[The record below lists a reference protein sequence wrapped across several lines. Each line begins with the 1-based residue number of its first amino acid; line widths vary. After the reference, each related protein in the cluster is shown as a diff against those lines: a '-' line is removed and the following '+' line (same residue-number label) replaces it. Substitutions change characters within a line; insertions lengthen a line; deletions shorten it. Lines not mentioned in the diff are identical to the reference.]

1 MGDGDRIQIEPE
13 LNDLSRQ
20 IIGAAIE
27 VHRHLGPGFPE
38 AIYEQAMRIELLSRG
53 IPHNHQVPTPVFY
66 KGKVV
71 GEGRVDLLIKD
82 AIIVELKSV
91 DVLLT
96 VHQAQL
102 LAYLKARGRKLGLLI
117 NFNVPILTKGVI
129 RILNPHHA
137 PTVPQNPIENT

>member
-1 MGDGDRIQIEPE
+1 MSEGDRIIVEPE
-13 LNDLSRQ
+13 LNELSRQ

-38 AIYEQAMRIELLSRG
+38 SVYEQAMRIELLSRN
-53 IPHNHQVPTPVFY
+53 IPHANQVPTPVLY

-71 GEGRVDLLIKD
+71 GEGKVDLLIND
-82 AIIVELKSV
+82 VIIVELKSV

-96 VHQAQL
+96 IHQAQL

-117 NFNVPILTKGVI
+117 NFNVPILTKGVM
-129 RILNPHHA
+129 RILNPHQPSRDSLMHPEDA
-137 PTVPQNPIENT
+137 